1 MNILIITGM
10 SGAGKS
16 LAVKCLEDIGYY
28 CVDNMPPGLIVKF
41 AELFLKSESKPENI
55 AMVMDIRSGD
65 MLSELLPALQ
75 ELAELDIQYKIL
87 FLEASDRVL
96 INRYKESRRMH
107 PLAKS
112 GDIEDAIAEERLKL
126 QEIKNKADYVIDTTD
141 LSTRQ
146 FKFKLTH
153 LFYGAKTA
161 GLMVNIISF
170 GFKYGLPPTCDLVF
184 DVRFLPNPYYVEDLK
199 HMTGLSKE
207 VSDYVLNSPECQDF
221 LKRLYDF
228 VSYLLPLYIDEG
240 KSILVIGIGCT
251 GGKHR
256 SVTIAECLKNY
267 LQEREYPVTV
277 DHRDIFVDNR
287 DNKLLY

>member
-1 MNILIITGM
+1 MNVLIITGM

-41 AELFLKSESKPENI
+41 AELFLKSESKPDNI
-55 AMVMDIRSGD
+55 AMVMDIRSGE
-65 MLSELLPALQ
+65 MLTELLPALQ
-75 ELAELDIQYKIL
+75 ELTELDIPYKIL
-87 FLEASDRVL
+87 FLEALDRIL

-112 GDIEDAIAEERLKL
+112 GDIEDAIKEERLRL
-126 QEIKNKADYVIDTTD
+126 QEIKNKAHYVIDTTD
-141 LSTRQ
+141 LSARQ
-146 FKFKLTH
+146 FKFKLTNI
-153 LFYGAKTA
+153 FYGSQTT

-170 GFKYGLPPTCDLVF
+170 GFKHGLPPTCDLVF
-184 DVRFLPNPYYVEDLK
+184 DVRFLPNPFYVEELK
-199 HMTGLSKE
+199 PLTGLNKE
-207 VSDYVLNSPECQDF
+207 VSDYVLNSPECKKF
-221 LKRLYDF
+221 LKKLYDF
-228 VSYLLPLYIDEG
+228 IKYLLPLYIDEG

-256 SVTIAECLKNY
+256 SVTIAENLKEF
-267 LQEREYPVTV
+267 LLEREYSVTV
-277 DHRDIFVDNR
+277 DHRDIYLDNR